1 MEVAVK
7 FSFELCSFTDPAA
20 VNLAVHTTL
29 CFSSLK
35 MCLFWRNS
43 ERPFHKRRLLLRTD
57 IKHSRDKA
65 ISVIY
70 RCCVLEILIVH
81 SLFISAEMM
90 TCSYQ
95 PSDLCSGDPSFLI
108 RPYIYY
114 SSYFV
119 IPSVSNISITPLN
132 RPQLPAKLFTFTIHE
147 QLPV

>member
-7 FSFELCSFTDPAA
+7 FSFKLCSFTDPAA

-29 CFSSLK
+29 CFSSIK
-35 MCLFWRNS
+35 MCLFWRNT

-70 RCCVLEILIVH
+70 RCRVLEILIVH
-81 SLFISAEMM
+81 VLFVSGEMM
-90 TCSYQ
+90 TCSCQ

-108 RPYIYY
+108 RPVLLLLGVFRDSFSLEYQYRLFKQATA
-114 SSYFV
+114 SYKILHFHH
-119 IPSVSNISITPLN
+119 S
-132 RPQLPAKLFTFTIHE
+132 
-147 QLPV
+147 